1 MRTLSIILASL
12 VLSACTTQYGNPI
25 TDSQLAQIK
34 KGETTKAQ
42 LLSSF
47 GQPLA
52 TARNSDGT
60 QVMSWGHAKVG
71 FAGSFT
77 FLAAGLPAG
86 VAFFAGVGAAFVSA
100 AAASF
105 TGMAVL
111 ETLVAGTADPS
122 SSLTVQE
129 ADLP

>member
-71 FAGSFT
+71 FAGSSYKNQ
-77 FLAAGLPAG
+77 GLSVILDENG
-86 VAFFAGVGAAFVSA
+86 KVVSYTTTDM
-100 AAASF
+100 AS
-105 TGMAVL
+105 
-111 ETLVAGTADPS
+111 PYR
-122 SSLTVQE
+122 
-129 ADLP
+129 